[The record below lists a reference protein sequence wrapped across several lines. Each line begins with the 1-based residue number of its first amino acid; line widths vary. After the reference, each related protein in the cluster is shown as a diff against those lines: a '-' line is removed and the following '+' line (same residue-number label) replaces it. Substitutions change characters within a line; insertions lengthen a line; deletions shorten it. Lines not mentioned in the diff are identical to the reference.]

1 MMTSINARSS
11 SLPFPVPVDETEA
24 ESTDDSSSKGPWL
37 LVATCRV
44 GVGRNPPPLEK
55 SFREDTLLDFL
66 FLLLVILVILVL
78 GLGVLRL

>member
-1 MMTSINARSS
+1 MMTSIKARSS

-37 LVATCRV
+37 LVATCLV

-55 SFREDTLLDFL
+55 SLREDALLDFL
-66 FLLLVILVILVL
+66 ILLLVVLVIFEFEA
-78 GLGVLRL
+78 GGS

>member
-1 MMTSINARSS
+1 MMTSISARSS

-37 LVATCRV
+37 RVATCRV
-44 GVGRNPPPLEK
+44 GVGRNPPPFEN

-66 FLLLVILVILVL
+66 FLLLLIFVIMVL
-78 GLGVLRL
+78 GLGVLHL